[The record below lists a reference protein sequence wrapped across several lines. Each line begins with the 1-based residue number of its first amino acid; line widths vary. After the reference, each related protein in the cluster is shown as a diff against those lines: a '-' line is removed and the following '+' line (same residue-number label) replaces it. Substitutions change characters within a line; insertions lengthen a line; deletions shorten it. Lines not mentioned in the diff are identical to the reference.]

1 MSEYLDDYKRGDFLI
16 RPILGADREAGAV
29 AIGGNVRVGQTLQYQ
44 LRDRDSADEDLR
56 ELCQVVRLENETA
69 APVVRPFA
77 TLLFA
82 CNGRGKNLFKAPN
95 HDAGLLVEIFG
106 ALPGAGFFCNGE
118 IGPVGK
124 QNFVHGYTASVALL
138 CEE

>member
-1 MSEYLDDYKRGDFLI
+1 M
-16 RPILGADREAGAV
+16 
-29 AIGGNVRVGQTLQYQ
+29 RVGQTLQYQ

-82 CNGRGKNLFKAPN
+82 CNGRGKGLFKSPD

-106 ALPGAGFFCNGE
+106 ALPGAGFVCNGE

-138 CEE
+138 CDG